1 MIKLIKRA
9 LKVNWK
15 EMLPLLH
22 QMHKESGRGY
32 LDLFFD
38 MYTLYKEEGYTWLNY
53 PTFGFHLNKD
63 REYRRSF
70 LSEYIDNEI
79 IRDQCVN
86 PAAEDL
92 LEDKGIFN
100 KFFSEFIGRE
110 AIDLRWD
117 SFEDFEN
124 MVQNREVLFLKTPFD
139 HGGHNMER
147 VATKDIKDVK
157 ALYDRLMKSGG
168 YTIEEGVKQHP
179 EMYKLAP
186 KSINTIRTGTNVD
199 RDGNVH
205 VVYMVLR
212 CSVSDNYMDNTSL
225 GGIWTI
231 LNEDGLIVNPMFANL
246 PTMKT
251 YEKHPVT
258 GFPFVGFQVPFIPEL
273 KEMVTKAALKISDCG
288 CVGWD
293 VAITENGPVIIEG
306 NSIPSVELYQVYT
319 QMPDGKGKVRM
330 MEETLGIKLR

>member
-1 MIKLIKRA
+1 MFRLIKRA

-32 LDLFFD
+32 IDLFKD
-38 MYTLYKEEGYTWLNY
+38 MYTLFKEEGYTWLNY
-53 PTFGFHLNKD
+53 PTFGFHLHRDK
-63 REYRRSF
+63 EYRRSF
-70 LSEYIDNEI
+70 LSEYNDNEI
-79 IRDQCVN
+79 LREQCVD
-86 PAAEDL
+86 PASEDL

-100 KFFSEFIGRE
+100 KFFKDLIGRE

-117 SFEDFEN
+117 TFEDFEKIIGE
-124 MVQNREVLFLKTPFD
+124 QEVLFLKTPFD

-157 ALYDRLMKSGG
+157 ALYERLMKSGG

-179 EMYKLAP
+179 KMYQLAP
-186 KSINTIRTGTNVD
+186 NSINTVRTGTNID
-199 RDGNVH
+199 AQGNVH

-212 CSVSDNYMDNTSL
+212 CSASDKFMDNASL

-231 LNEDGLIVNPMFANL
+231 LDEEGTIVNPMFSNL
-246 PTMKT
+246 PTMKI

-273 KEMVTKAALKISDCG
+273 KELVTEAALRVPGCR

-293 VAITENGPVIIEG
+293 IAISEDGPVIIEG
-306 NSIPSVELYQVYT
+306 NSLPSVELYQVYT
-319 QMPDGKGKVRM
+319 QMKDGRGKVKM
-330 MEETLGIKLR
+330 MEETLSVKLR